1 MAEVKAID
9 IQGLKSQS
17 NELRVVMLEAAHKAG
32 GGHLGGAFSVIDIL
46 LYLYSQVLTF
56 DPNNPNLPNRDRLIL
71 SKGHSCLALYACMEE
86 FGFLSPGELMTFLET
101 GSRLAGHSEHF
112 LIPGVEVTT
121 GSLGHG
127 LGISAGIALAGK
139 KQKAPWKVF
148 CILGDGECNEGS
160 IWESLL
166 FVRQHS
172 LNNLITIIDYNKQ
185 ESLDRTEN
193 ILSIDPLPKKVEAF
207 GLIPLEIDG
216 HSFKE
221 IESAFATAI
230 QSETPVVIIANTI
243 KGYGVDFM
251 EEVTKWHYRGPTQEE
266 LNEARI
272 QLKERK

>member
-1 MAEVKAID
+1 MKAIE
-9 IQGLKSQS
+9 IQQFRSRS
-17 NELRVVMLEAAHKAG
+17 NELRVMMLKAAHKAG

-46 LYLYSQVLTF
+46 LYLYSQVLKL
-56 DPNNPNLPNRDRLIL
+56 DPSNPNLPNRDRLIL

-86 FGFLSPGELMTFLET
+86 FGFLFPGELMTFLET
-101 GSRLAGHSEHF
+101 DSRLAGHSEHF
-112 LIPGVEVTT
+112 LLPGVEITT

-139 KQKAPWKVF
+139 RQNAPWKVF

-166 FVRQHS
+166 FIRQHS

-193 ILSIDPLPKKVEAF
+193 ILSIDPLSKKIESF
-207 GLIPLEIDG
+207 GLMPIEIDG
-216 HSFKE
+216 HSFEE
-221 IESAFATAI
+221 IENAIATAAESQI
-230 QSETPVVIIANTI
+230 PVVIVANTI

-251 EEVTKWHYRGPTQEE
+251 EEVTKWHYRGPTDEE

-272 QLKERK
+272 QLKVIK